1 MKNYDEITKNLLSRR
16 ETFFKTRK
24 KRIKI
29 ITSVSLCVV
38 VLASALSIGL
48 VKGKVF
54 KTKNGE
60 SNISSDY
67 NASAGNAQNTNDEFN
82 WNATDATTQGMSI
95 ASITNLRTLYPELF
109 NLSSNGGLTV
119 HIWQTSKTDYRCF
132 LISSAS
138 ATKNG
143 QTFSYKSGTTVSEMR
158 AVLTTYGIA
167 KDKVTVTPVKNS
179 LSSYEYKI
187 DAKYTKE
194 VEKLFWEEEN
204 LIFST
209 VASGYNSEKAL
220 DFTAANESQIES
232 GETKRPV
239 YKIDSFEKLEEF
251 KTALLNLIKAR
262 GAAYP
267 KLIIESFETAT
278 KGFNSEY
285 FDKNSLILTPVESS
299 STHRFDV
306 QRLEINNNALN
317 VHIVETTKAELVT
330 ADIVTRYVMVSVPKT
345 LIKNCTEFGADVND
359 IAYLDKTIE
368 LKQKFPK
375 YFGLDASNGLDLYF
389 WKDSNNVNYCGLLP
403 SKEGGYSEK
412 TLSNLTKSGATQEEM
427 TEIIRYY
434 MKKKGVTRKTVTIKF
449 LETSYSDAKD
459 PDNTLAKSFSYSF
472 WFSGRNP
479 LMY

>member
-1 MKNYDEITKNLLSRR
+1 MKNYDEITSKLLSRR

-82 WNATDATTQGMSI
+82 WNATDATTQGISI
-95 ASITNLRTLYPELF
+95 ASITNLRTLYPDLF
-109 NLSSNGGLTV
+109 NISTDGGLTV
-119 HIWQTSKTDYRCF
+119 HIWQTSKDDYRCF
-132 LISSAS
+132 LVNSAS
-138 ATKNG
+138 EAKRDNS
-143 QTFSYKSGTTVSEMR
+143 FAYESGTTIPEMR
-158 AVLTTYGIA
+158 TILSTYGIK
-167 KDKVTVTPVKNS
+167 KDNISIIPVKNPR
-179 LSSYEYKI
+179 YNYDYQI
-187 DAKYTKE
+187 DAKYIEK
-194 VEKLFWEEEN
+194 VEKLFWEDEN

-239 YKIDSFEKLEEF
+239 YKIDSTEKLEEF

-375 YFGLDASNGLDLYF
+375 YYGLDASNGLDLYF

-434 MKKKGVTRKTVTIKF
+434 MKKQGVTRKTVTIKF
-449 LETSYSDAKD
+449 LETPYSDAKD
-459 PDNTLAKSFSYSF
+459 PDGALAKSFGYSF

-479 LMY
+479 LTY